1 MTTIELARELGKS
14 LQKEER
20 YLNLQIAQQ
29 NSDEDKAL
37 QEAIGEFNLK
47 RMAINNEAQKE
58 NRDEDK
64 LQALNMELREI
75 YGNIMQNENMT
86 AYNNAKTELD
96 TLVQRA
102 IGIITLCAEGE
113 DPETCEHTPASC
125 GGSCS
130 SCAGC

>member
-1 MTTIELARELGKS
+1 MTTVELARELGKS
-14 LQKEER
+14 LQKEEK
-20 YLNLQIAQQ
+20 YLNLKVAQQ

-37 QEAIGEFNLK
+37 QDAIGEFNLK

-64 LQALNMELREI
+64 LAELNKELREI
-75 YGNIMQNENMT
+75 YGTVMQNENMA

-96 TLVQRA
+96 TLVQRV

-113 DPETCEHTPASC
+113 DPETCEYTPASC